1 MSAIKELLHRVREA
15 IDDPRGALE
24 EMAAALGGEVAGR
37 TKILAPS
44 PGCDP
49 DDRSMIVF
57 FSNPGHPAQFYVYS
71 CEGSL
76 REARAFIREKLALV
90 EPGEEDT
97 AQRSAAARRLWEETA
112 PAAGTSVE
120 AYLRSRGITLP
131 IPATIRY
138 HGRLRHGPTG
148 GEWPAM
154 VALVTDVTDR
164 PAAIHRTYLRPGGK
178 GKAPVDPDKMSL
190 GPVRG
195 NAVRL
200 APSTAELMVG
210 EGIETCLSAMM
221 VGRPAWAAASAMGLG
236 ALALPDEVRSVTIL
250 VDGDNAGERAAMTA
264 AARWQGTGRRVL
276 LCRAPP
282 GKDFND
288 LLMEQR
294 S

>member
-1 MSAIKELLHRVREA
+1 
-15 IDDPRGALE
+15 
-24 EMAAALGGEVAGR
+24 
-37 TKILAPS
+37 
-44 PGCDP
+44 
-49 DDRSMIVF
+49 
-57 FSNPGHPAQFYVYS
+57 
-71 CEGSL
+71 
-76 REARAFIREKLALV
+76 
-90 EPGEEDT
+90 
-97 AQRSAAARRLWEETA
+97 
-112 PAAGTSVE
+112 
-120 AYLRSRGITLP
+120 
-131 IPATIRY
+131 
-138 HGRLRHGPTG
+138 
-148 GEWPAM
+148 M

-250 VDGDNAGERAAMTA
+250 VDGDSDAGERAAMTA